1 MAVETASRG
10 VLVAPRLLTYL
21 GAQSV
26 VEASPV
32 LNVAPLSEIP
42 VYTRPLWILMGEHA
56 PFDAPVD
63 DIEDGID
70 HHPPIELA
78 VAPTWLGWR
87 DQIFESNL
95 G

>member
-1 MAVETASRG
+1 
-10 VLVAPRLLTYL
+10 
-21 GAQSV
+21 
-26 VEASPV
+26 
-32 LNVAPLSEIP
+32 
-42 VYTRPLWILMGEHA
+42 MGEHA